1 MLSYLQ
7 GRLGRRYIAVFI
19 FLCFCVFLWRGFKSE
34 GPSDSYS
41 DTDTSS
47 STEPKTID
55 SFKYIPSTYDWSK
68 AEVFHPVDAVK
79 QLPKGRAKKFPRVQA
94 RSSSSILKDDISA
107 KRKQDI
113 KTKFIKSWEAYK
125 THAWTKDELMPLS
138 GKGKTSLSGW
148 SAQLVDALDTLWI
161 MGLKDEFRR
170 AVKEVAVIDWAKPSD
185 PKINLFEVTIRYLG
199 GLLAA
204 YELSDEMALLAK
216 ATELGDA
223 LYATFDTPN
232 RLPSHWLYYEAARRG
247 DQQADSSM
255 SGAAGGSLCLEFT
268 RLSQITGDPKYYDA
282 TERIKQFFY
291 RFQNDTM
298 IPGLWPHDMNYR
310 EEIVD
315 DSRFNLG
322 AGMDSLYE
330 YLPKMHAL
338 LGGLDPEYEDML
350 VSSLDAAKKTLLFR
364 PMTPTDAD
372 ILMAGSAVVRNDKIT
387 LTAEMEHLTCFIGG
401 TYGLAGKLLKRE
413 DFIDLGSRLTNG
425 CVWAYDA
432 FETNIMPENSQLVA
446 CANQF
451 GPCPYDESAM
461 PSSRKTALPDGFV
474 RVRDARYMLRPEAIE
489 SVFYMWRITGDHTWR
504 EAAWRM
510 WEGIV
515 KETETEVAFASI
527 EDVRTRASSKTDSM
541 EVSQLFII
549 LLAELPEA
557 DHYRRSGWAR
567 RSSTFTSS
575 STMRA
580 TSTWMSG
587 CSTQRPTLFDVR
599 NRRDIVG

>member
-1 MLSYLQ
+1 MLNYLQ
-7 GRLGRRYIAVFI
+7 GRLGRRYIALFVFV
-19 FLCFCVFLWRGFKSE
+19 CVCLFLWRGFNYDST
-34 GPSDSYS
+34 PSDSYS

-47 STEPKTID
+47 STGPKTID

-68 AEVFHPVDAVK
+68 AEVFHPVDAIK
-79 QLPKGRAKKFPRVQA
+79 QLPKGSPKKFPRVQA
-94 RSSSSILKDDISA
+94 RTSSSILKDDISA

-161 MGLKDEFRR
+161 MDLKDEFRR

-204 YELSDEMALLAK
+204 YELSGEPALLAK
-216 ATELGDA
+216 AQELGDA

-232 RLPSHWLYYEAARRG
+232 RLPSHWLYYETARRG
-247 DQQADSSM
+247 EQQADSSM

-310 EEIVD
+310 DEIVND
-315 DSRFNLG
+315 NRFNLG

-350 VSSLDAAKKTLLFR
+350 IHSLEAAKEHLLFR
-364 PMTPTDAD
+364 PMTPEDSE
-372 ILMAGSAVVRNDKIT
+372 IMMAGSAVVRNEKIS

-446 CANQF
+446 CTNKF
-451 GPCPYDESAM
+451 GPCPYDESAL
-461 PSSRKTALPDGFV
+461 PSARKTTLPDGFV
-474 RVRDARYMLRPEAIE
+474 KVRDARYMLRPEAIE

-510 WEGIV
+510 WEAIV
-515 KETETEVAFASI
+515 KETETEMAFASI
-527 EDVRTRASSKTDSM
+527 EDVKKHASSKADSM
-541 EVSQLFII
+541 ETFWMGETLKYFYLIFDDESTINLDEWVLNT
-549 LLAELPEA
+549 EA
-557 DHYRRSGWAR
+557 HPLR
-567 RSSTFTSS
+567 
-575 STMRA
+575 
-580 TSTWMSG
+580 
-587 CSTQRPTLFDVR
+587 RPT
-599 NRRDIVG
+599 